1 MLDNETEI
9 LPGVFFTPKEELG
22 LPKEQLD
29 AFKELPT
36 GNLQFELANLKNS
49 LAHLHS
55 SNDEM
60 EKFVKDDKDLA
71 KYIVENIQFMA
82 QIRIKINKIEE
93 ILLERGDSEI

>member
-22 LPKEQLD
+22 LPTEQVD

-36 GNLQFELANLKNS
+36 GNLQFELASFKNS

-60 EKFVKDDKDLA
+60 EKFVKDDKELA